1 MERTDDFD
9 SGLMDLYDVYIM
21 FKHMMDA
28 IFDLKRLIRDFPK
41 HFILILQSD
50 ENYGIAAVWQAEGKK
65 KKKMRVA
72 QSNYQYRCQ

>member
-9 SGLMDLYDVYIM
+9 SCLMDLYDVYIM

-41 HFILILQSD
+41 HFILIL
-50 ENYGIAAVWQAEGKK
+50 
-65 KKKMRVA
+65 
-72 QSNYQYRCQ
+72 

>member
-28 IFDLKRLIRDFPK
+28 IFDLKRLIRVFPK
-41 HFILILQSD
+41 HLILLLWSN
-50 ENYGIAAVWQAEGKK
+50 ENYGIAEGKK
-65 KKKMRVA
+65 
-72 QSNYQYRCQ
+72 